1 MTSMTCGAVCSE
13 DAAVPTKSGAQ
24 AGGGTQYAGDF
35 TRNVIIYY
43 STMISKRF
51 ALHNLSDC
59 A

>member
-1 MTSMTCGAVCSE
+1 MTCGAVCSE

-24 AGGGTQYAGDF
+24 AGGGTHYAGDF